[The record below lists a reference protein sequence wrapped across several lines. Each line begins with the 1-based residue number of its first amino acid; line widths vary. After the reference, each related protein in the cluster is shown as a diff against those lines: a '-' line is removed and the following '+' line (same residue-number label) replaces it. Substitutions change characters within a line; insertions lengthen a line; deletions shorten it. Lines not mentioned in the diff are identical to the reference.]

1 MYLSWITIGV
11 LVLEAFWAGRLWQR
25 TVRLA
30 RTEGEPAGPI
40 PTLRELLRVV
50 TAWEEEHQDSL
61 EELSDELGGASEDRY
76 DDASSPSL
84 PLPRAIRSA
93 LRVLPSHVAALL
105 GSQVWRLSLSEVS
118 ARLKAI
124 QEGSDATQEGAGEK
138 AHGAADKES
147 PMRPVVSRLQGARD
161 ALRRLEG
168 RDEPPS
174 PEPLEAAPGDPVDAV
189 PVGILALALIAAN
202 ATDCLRQ
209 LRQEIE
215 ERLHHAE
222 AKLEPDPLE

>member
-30 RTEGEPAGPI
+30 RTEGEPAGTI
-40 PTLRELLRVV
+40 STLRELLRVV
-50 TAWEEEHQDSL
+50 AGWEEEHQDSL
-61 EELSDELGGASEDRY
+61 EELSDELGGTSEDR
-76 DDASSPSL
+76 DDAASSHAP
-84 PLPRAIRSA
+84 PIPPPVWSA
-93 LRVLPSHVAALL
+93 LRTLPGHVASLL
-105 GSQVWRLSLSEVS
+105 GSQAWRLPLSEVP

-124 QEGSDATQEGAGEK
+124 HLSGGSEESGEVGR
-138 AHGAADKES
+138 ANRAS
-147 PMRPVVSRLQGARD
+147 PMRSVVGRLQRARD

-168 RDEPPS
+168 REEPPS
-174 PEPLEAAPGDPVDAV
+174 SEPLEATPGDPVDAV

-202 ATDCLRQ
+202 ATACLRQ

-215 ERLHHAE
+215 ERLRRAE
-222 AKLEPDPLE
+222 AEPEPDPLE